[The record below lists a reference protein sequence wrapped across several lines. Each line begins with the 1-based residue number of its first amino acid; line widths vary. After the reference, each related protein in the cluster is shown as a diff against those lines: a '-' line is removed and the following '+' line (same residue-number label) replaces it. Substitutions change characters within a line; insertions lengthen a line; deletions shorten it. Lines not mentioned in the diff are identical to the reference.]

1 MINKL
6 NPFYIALYTSI
17 FFLVSFFTLSALGV
31 IQESVATELF
41 GQASRWC
48 ETLSDGLFREP
59 VNTLSN
65 LGFMVVGLY
74 IFWVISNEDVDA
86 NNEFYGP
93 SKIAILYASAAV
105 FLGPGSMLMHG
116 TNTLWG
122 GWADNL
128 SMIMYIV
135 IPWLYNVYK
144 MSNWSQQTFIKVYLS
159 IIVIYSVWRWFTD
172 WGLGINFNLFSVS
185 IGLWFISEVLYFCKN
200 FWSGWIR
207 FFSGFVGFVVLALFG
222 TFPAEVFENIN
233 EYWWIIFF
241 WLPGLLANSK
251 PEGKRTYIYYLLG
264 MITYFAAFFIW
275 NYGVPDN
282 EYCKP
287 DSLIQAHGIWHLLS
301 AIATYFFFLH
311 YRSERV

>member
-1 MINKL
+1 M
-6 NPFYIALYTSI
+6 
-17 FFLVSFFTLSALGV
+17 V
-31 IQESVATELF
+31 I
-41 GQASRWC
+41 
-48 ETLSDGLFREP
+48 
-59 VNTLSN
+59 
-65 LGFMVVGLY
+65 GLY
-74 IFWVISNEDVDA
+74 IFWVISNEDTNSD
-86 NNEFYGP
+86 NEFYGK

-116 TNTLWG
+116 TNTEWG

-144 MSNWSQQTFIKVYLS
+144 MSNWSQQTLINVYLS

-200 FWSGWIR
+200 YWTVWTR
-207 FFSGFVGFVVLALFG
+207 FFSGFVGFFVLALFG
-222 TFPAEVFENIN
+222 ILPAEVFNNIN
-233 EYWWIIFF
+233 EYWWIVFF
-241 WLPGLLANSK
+241 WLPGLLSNSK
-251 PEGKRTYIYYLLG
+251 PTGVRTYKFYLLG
-264 MITYFAAFFIW
+264 MITYFTAFFIW

-287 DSLIQAHGIWHLLS
+287 DSLFQAHGIWHLLS
-301 AIATYFFFLH
+301 ALATYFFFLH
-311 YRSERV
+311 YRSEKT

>member
-1 MINKL
+1 
-6 NPFYIALYTSI
+6 
-17 FFLVSFFTLSALGV
+17 
-31 IQESVATELF
+31 
-41 GQASRWC
+41 
-48 ETLSDGLFREP
+48 
-59 VNTLSN
+59 
-65 LGFMVVGLY
+65 
-74 IFWVISNEDVDA
+74 
-86 NNEFYGP
+86 
-93 SKIAILYASAAV
+93 
-105 FLGPGSMLMHG
+105 
-116 TNTLWG
+116 
-122 GWADNL
+122 
-128 SMIMYIV
+128 MYIV

-144 MSNWSQQTFIKVYLS
+144 MSNWSQQTFIKVYVS
-159 IIVIYSVWRWFTD
+159 IIVIYSIWRWFTD

-200 FWSGWIR
+200 FWSAWVR
-207 FFSGFVGFVVLALFG
+207 LFSGFVGFVVLALFG
-222 TFPAEVFENIN
+222 IFPAEVFENIN

-264 MITYFAAFFIW
+264 MVTYFAAFFIW

-301 AIATYFFFLH
+301 AVATYFFFMH